1 MFAGVDLAA
10 SPRGVSGVVVLE
22 QGRGGAAR
30 LLACA
35 EARFSD
41 EELLELLTLH
51 GPPAAVVFDAP
62 LWGGEAVDGFRP
74 VERLVLRLGGRL
86 LPLKLASMRA
96 LARRGLRLAARVKVF
111 SEVFETHPRSFLR
124 IGGCGVDA
132 VARRLGV
139 DAAALRGCGRHSL
152 DAFAAAAAAAL
163 LRSGLVYVLAGER
176 FGFLV
181 PLRGLCTRL

>member
-10 SPRGVSGVVVLE
+10 SPRGASGVALLE
-22 QGRGGAAR
+22 QRRGGESR
-30 LLACA
+30 LLACV

-62 LWGGEAVDGFRP
+62 LWGGDAVEGFRP

-86 LPLKLASMRA
+86 LPSKLPSMVK
-96 LARRGLRLAARVKVF
+96 LARRGLRLAARVSVF

-124 IGGCGVDA
+124 IGGCSVDA
-132 VARRLGV
+132 LATVLGV
-139 DAAALRGCGRHSL
+139 GVQVLRGCGRHSL

-163 LRSGLVYVLAGER
+163 LGAGLVYVLPGER

-181 PLRGLCTRL
+181 PRRGLCRGL